1 MASRIEGRIRV
12 ERIVATLGAIAVLAL
27 LLGGCGDDDGSAET
41 APPQKTESGREET
54 TSSAD
59 GPTKV
64 FRADTETLQ
73 AVVFDEFGYALY
85 RFSGDKGSTS
95 TCYGACAKQWP
106 PLLTEGTPI
115 AYAVIPQK
123 LGTTERKDG
132 TTQVTYF
139 GHPLYGFVGNE
150 KFPTGKVPGNG
161 IEAFGGT
168 WHAMHRTGQDVKQ
181 QGA

>member
-1 MASRIEGRIRV
+1 MASRTEGRIRV
-12 ERIVATLGAIAVLAL
+12 RGIAAAIGAVAGMAIA
-27 LLGGCGDDDGSAET
+27 LGGCGDDNGTAET
-41 APPQKTESGREET
+41 APPQKTENVREEP
-54 TSSAD
+54 TSSGG
-59 GPTKV
+59 GPAKV
-64 FRADTETLQ
+64 FRADTGTLQ
-73 AVVFDEFGYALY
+73 AVVFDESGYALY
-85 RFSGDKGSTS
+85 RFDKDKGPTS

-139 GHPLYGFVGNE
+139 SHPLYGFVGNE
-150 KFPTGKVPGNG
+150 KFPTGKIPGNG
-161 IEAFGGT
+161 VKAFGGT

>member
-1 MASRIEGRIRV
+1 MASRTEGRIRV
-12 ERIVATLGAIAVLAL
+12 KRIVAALGAIALLAL
-27 LLGGCGDDDGSAET
+27 VLGGCGDDGGSAET
-41 APPQKTESGREET
+41 APPQKTENVRDEPAASG
-54 TSSAD
+54 D
-59 GPTKV
+59 GPAKV
-64 FRADTETLQ
+64 FRADTSTLQ

-85 RFSGDKGSTS
+85 RFDKDKGSTP

-150 KFPTGKVPGNG
+150 KYPTGKVPGNG
-161 IEAFGGT
+161 VEAFGGT

>member
-1 MASRIEGRIRV
+1 MGSRTEGGIRV
-12 ERIVATLGAIAVLAL
+12 NRIIAALCVIAALAFV
-27 LLGGCGDDDGSAET
+27 LGGCGGGDGTAET
-41 APPQKTESGREET
+41 VAPQKTEDVREET
-54 TSSAD
+54 SSSGD
-59 GPTKV
+59 GPAKV

-85 RFSGDKGSTS
+85 RFDKDKGSAS

-115 AYAVIPQK
+115 AYAVIPQD

-150 KFPTGKVPGNG
+150 EFPTGKVPGNG
-161 IEAFGGT
+161 VEAFGGT

>member
-1 MASRIEGRIRV
+1 MNRS
-12 ERIVATLGAIAVLAL
+12 VAALCAIAMLAAL
-27 LLGGCGDDDGSAET
+27 AGPVGCGGGDDSSTAS
-41 APPQKTESGREET
+41 APPQNGGDKAAGESG
-54 TSSAD
+54 AAGGI

-64 FRADTETLQ
+64 FRADTEDLQ

-85 RFSGDKGSTS
+85 RFDKDKGSES

-115 AYAVIPQK
+115 AYAVIPQE

-139 GHPLYGFVGNE
+139 GHPLYSYVGN
-150 KFPTGKVPGNG
+150 KKYPTGKVPGNG
-161 IEAFGGT
+161 VEAFGGT
-168 WHAMHRTGQDVKQ
+168 WHALHRTGEDVKE
-181 QGA
+181 